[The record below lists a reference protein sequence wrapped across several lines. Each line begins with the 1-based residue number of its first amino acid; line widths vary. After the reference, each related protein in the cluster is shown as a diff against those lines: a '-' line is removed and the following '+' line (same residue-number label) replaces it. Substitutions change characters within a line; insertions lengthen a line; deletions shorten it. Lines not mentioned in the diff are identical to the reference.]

1 MTGGMVATRRARTV
15 LVPGI
20 IWGFSEEYQSTISG
34 ESGDT
39 VIMMVA
45 IPLRLLHVV
54 RQSRSQKNEP
64 IL

>member
-20 IWGFSEEYQSTISG
+20 IWGFSEEYQSIISG

-45 IPLRLLHVV
+45 I
-54 RQSRSQKNEP
+54 RSTPSVATRRKAKP
-64 IL
+64 KAKK